1 MIAATALRPH
11 VPYDVEV
18 FGRRIP
24 SERRPGFG
32 GLRPLYP
39 SPGIPYDPIIQKTGQ
54 RNGRG
59 QCSRAERA
67 MQVLDLLDWVH
78 APTDDVEPWSWR
90 RSLVVMVFISLA
102 MWGLLLLAIIA
113 VL

>member
-1 MIAATALRPH
+1 
-11 VPYDVEV
+11 
-18 FGRRIP
+18 
-24 SERRPGFG
+24 
-32 GLRPLYP
+32 
-39 SPGIPYDPIIQKTGQ
+39 
-54 RNGRG
+54 
-59 QCSRAERA
+59 

-102 MWGLLLLAIIA
+102 LWGLLFLAIIA